1 MRRAG
6 GAVMIHVAMTTHATV
21 NITPRPADFREPPA
35 LLDDRLLRLFADP
48 LRAQLL
54 SLLATEQLCTCHL
67 ADATGSLPSA
77 VSNQLRHL
85 REAGV
90 VERDEAATGR
100 FVYYR
105 LRPEVLERLGAQF
118 AALAAAAQRAE
129 KRPC

>member
-1 MRRAG
+1 MRRVG
-6 GAVMIHVAMTTHATV
+6 GAARIHVAMTTHATV
-21 NITPRPADFREPPA
+21 NITPRPADFRKLSAP
-35 LLDDRLLRLFADP
+35 LDDRLLRLFADP
-48 LRAQLL
+48 LRAQLVT
-54 SLLATEQLCTCHL
+54 LLATEQLCTCHL
-67 ADATGSLPSA
+67 AGATGSLPSA

-90 VERDEAATGR
+90 VERDVAATGR

-118 AALAAAAQRAE
+118 AALAAAARLAE